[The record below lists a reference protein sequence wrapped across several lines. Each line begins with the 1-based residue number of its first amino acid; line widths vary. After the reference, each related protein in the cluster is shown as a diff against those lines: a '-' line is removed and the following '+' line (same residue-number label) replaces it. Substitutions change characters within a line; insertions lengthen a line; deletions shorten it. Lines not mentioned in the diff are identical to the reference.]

1 MEFERIKTMSKE
13 ERANLIIADLTMS
26 EMKAVIAETILTDEN
41 IKIAELRFLRLFTAE
56 KTADKL
62 GYDQRTIAHR
72 IQFIKERLK
81 NTIMNI

>member
-41 IKIAELRFLRLFTAE
+41 IKIAELRFLKLYTAE
-56 KTADKL
+56 KIADKL
-62 GYDQRTIAHR
+62 GYDQRTIANR
-72 IQFIKERLK
+72 IKFIKERLK
-81 NTIMNI
+81 NTIMNV

>member
-56 KTADKL
+56 KIADKL

>member
-1 MEFERIKTMSKE
+1 MELERLKALNKE
-13 ERANLIIADLTMS
+13 ERANIIIADLTVS

-41 IKIAELRFLRLFTAE
+41 VKIAELRFLKLYTAE
-56 KTADKL
+56 KIADKL